1 MKYVLLLRGI
11 NVGGRNKV
19 SMADLKDAITG
30 LGYENVITYI
40 NTGNIIFNSIENIGV
55 VNDKISQILNSY
67 PFKINKVILTKQ
79 EYIEE
84 LKNLPSWW
92 NNDFY
97 RKDVLFYS
105 EDIDFSSIKER
116 INNMPLNEENVY
128 FGKRAIFWGKFNEKN
143 YLKTAYHKYLIKE
156 SFYKAVTIRNG
167 RTFMKIAELLDK
179 EH

>member
-1 MKYVLLLRGI
+1 MKYVLLLRGT
-11 NVGGRNKV
+11 NVGGKNKV
-19 SMADLKDAITG
+19 SMADLINMILS

-40 NTGNIIFNSIENIGV
+40 NSGNILFDSTDNIDT
-55 VNDKISQILNSY
+55 VNVNISQILNSY

-92 NNDFY
+92 NDDFY

-116 INNMPLNEENVY
+116 INSMPLNEENVY
-128 FGKRAIFWGKFNEKN
+128 FGKELFFGENLMKKN
-143 YLKTAYHKYLIKE
+143 I
-156 SFYKAVTIRNG
+156 
-167 RTFMKIAELLDK
+167 
-179 EH
+179 

>member
-11 NVGGRNKV
+11 NVGGKNKV
-19 SMADLKDAITG
+19 PMADLRNMISS

-40 NTGNIIFNSIENIGV
+40 NSGNILFDSTDNIDI
-55 VNDKISQILNSY
+55 VNVKISQILNLY

-105 EDIDFSSIKER
+105 EDMEYSIIKER
-116 INNMPLNEENVY
+116 INSMPLNDENVH
-128 FGKRAIFWGKFNEKN
+128 FGKRAVFWGKFNEKN

-156 SFYKAVTIRNG
+156 SFYKSITIRNG
-167 RTFMKIAELLDK
+167 RTFMKIVELLDK
-179 EH
+179 